1 MVVENG
7 SQMTPSSVEHLPHAV
22 IFSIFIGY
30 QMAIQMAINVVVFN
44 IFNIV
49 TRDVPHCDQPR
60 CFVPNICT
68 ARALMRWVIRLFCQ
82 SPDMGDCDYKD
93 LHDQV
98 SGWHLNKMAT
108 AVFSSIP
115 SGAHDPMF
123 NGRSDLLQSCSI
135 MAHSPVGLPQGSCLD
150 TLAYT
155 HQHVSSCVG
164 SLRYM
169 YYVSSKHNMIPSKKE
184 TAPGTTANSGT
195 YLLQP
200 HRTHQLK
207 SQLRLQIISF
217 IHYGG
222 VTVCTVQWG
231 CHGDYAY
238 MYTHLKQQPVPSLT
252 SCPLRRYPGSTSV
265 PVHFHGPG

>member
-1 MVVENG
+1 
-7 SQMTPSSVEHLPHAV
+7 MTPSSVEHLLHAV

-30 QMAIQMAINVVVFN
+30 QMAIQMAINVVVFS

-135 MAHSPVGLPQGSCLD
+135 MAHSPVGLPQGSCLYTSARELMRWLTALHVLCFVEAQYD
-150 TLAYT
+150 TLEKGNCTRYNCKFRYIPAATTPDAPAQEPAAATNHLVYT
-155 HQHVSSCVG
+155 
-164 SLRYM
+164 
-169 YYVSSKHNMIPSKKE
+169 
-184 TAPGTTANSGT
+184 
-195 YLLQP
+195 
-200 HRTHQLK
+200 
-207 SQLRLQIISF
+207 
-217 IHYGG
+217 
-222 VTVCTVQWG
+222 
-231 CHGDYAY
+231 
-238 MYTHLKQQPVPSLT
+238 
-252 SCPLRRYPGSTSV
+252 LRRGYRLHSPVGLPRGLCLYTSAESS
-265 PVHFHGPG
+265 PTCSQFKRKQYSHRH